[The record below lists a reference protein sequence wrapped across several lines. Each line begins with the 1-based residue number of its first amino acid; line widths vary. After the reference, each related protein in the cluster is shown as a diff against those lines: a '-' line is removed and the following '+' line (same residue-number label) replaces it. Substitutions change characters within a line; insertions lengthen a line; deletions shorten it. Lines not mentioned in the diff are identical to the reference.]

1 MLKCVPSSFFSRCQS
16 FALLGISIKVLILT
30 SFVPNI
36 VSSLQME
43 YDGHFPVVLLRH
55 TEDNPSVF
63 SLKSDKLIGKADRGR
78 TIAIVN
84 VALSFVEVV
93 SKLCNVLSFIES
105 YQLAR
110 FVMFILNGLNNKF

>member
-1 MLKCVPSSFFSRCQS
+1 
-16 FALLGISIKVLILT
+16 
-30 SFVPNI
+30 
-36 VSSLQME
+36 ME

-63 SLKSDKLIGKADRGR
+63 SLKSDKLNGKADRGR
-78 TIAIVN
+78 TIAIVT

-110 FVMFILNGLNNKF
+110 FVMFILIGLNTKF